1 MIYVVFIKDS
11 GCIIKPH
18 AMSTQS
24 MNCKYIGYSRTF
36 LYLPEAIINF
46 IKKTFFKHNIMIAV
60 NFKKTKLNILD
71 LLLIITVLF
80 SISGFIL
87 AKAEKTGLNKV
98 IEGQENIAIE
108 VLLPDVYLQEIT
120 DLFKIGEKYAITI
133 RNRPYTKLKIIKAE
147 SKPKQLVIPSLSGT
161 YKTINDP
168 TKPNI
173 RDYFVTLS
181 DTA

>member
-1 MIYVVFIKDS
+1 
-11 GCIIKPH
+11 
-18 AMSTQS
+18 
-24 MNCKYIGYSRTF
+24 MNS
-36 LYLPEAIINF
+36 
-46 IKKTFFKHNIMIAV
+46 KKI
-60 NFKKTKLNILD
+60 KLNLLD
-71 LLLIITVLF
+71 LLLIISILF

-120 DLFKIGEKYAITI
+120 DLFKIGEKSAITI
-133 RNRPYTKLKIIKAE
+133 RNRPYTKLKIIKTE

-173 RDYFVTLS
+173 RDCFITLS
-181 DTA
+181 DTALKTNDGYVIGGNKIKAGNQVELEGFNYRLNGKVINVYPL

>member
-1 MIYVVFIKDS
+1 
-11 GCIIKPH
+11 
-18 AMSTQS
+18 
-24 MNCKYIGYSRTF
+24 
-36 LYLPEAIINF
+36 
-46 IKKTFFKHNIMIAV
+46 MIAV
-60 NFKKTKLNILD
+60 SSKKTKLNVLD

-120 DLFKIGEKYAITI
+120 DLFKIGEKSAITI
-133 RNRPYTKLKIIKAE
+133 RNRPYTKLNIIKTD
-147 SKPKQLVIPSLSGT
+147 SRPKQLVIPSLSGS

-168 TKPNI
+168 TRTNVK
-173 RDYFVTLS
+173 DYFVTLNDS
-181 DTA
+181 ALKTNDDYVIGGNKIKIGNQVELEGFNYRLNGKVINVYPLPLNE

>member
-1 MIYVVFIKDS
+1 
-11 GCIIKPH
+11 
-18 AMSTQS
+18 
-24 MNCKYIGYSRTF
+24 MNSK
-36 LYLPEAIINF
+36 N
-46 IKKTFFKHNIMIAV
+46 
-60 NFKKTKLNILD
+60 TKLNILD
-71 LLLIITVLF
+71 LLLILTVLF

-108 VLLPDVYLQEIT
+108 VLLPDIYLQEMT
-120 DLFKIGEKYAITI
+120 DFFKIGEKSAITI

-147 SKPKQLVIPSLSGT
+147 SKPKQLVIPNLSGT

-181 DTA
+181 DIALKTNDGYVISGNKIKAGNQVELEGFNYRLNGKVINVYPL

>member
-1 MIYVVFIKDS
+1 
-11 GCIIKPH
+11 
-18 AMSTQS
+18 
-24 MNCKYIGYSRTF
+24 MNS
-36 LYLPEAIINF
+36 
-46 IKKTFFKHNIMIAV
+46 KKR
-60 NFKKTKLNILD
+60 KLNFLD

-98 IEGQENIAIE
+98 IEGQESIAIE
-108 VLLPDVYLQEIT
+108 ILLPDVYLQEMT
-120 DLFKIGEKYAITI
+120 AFFKVGEKSAITI
-133 RNRPYTKLKIIKAE
+133 RNRPYTKLNIIKTD

-168 TKPNI
+168 TKPNV

-181 DTA
+181 DIALKTNDGYVIGGNKIKTGNQVELEGFNYRLNGKVINVYGL